1 MAGLLLRGRAAGRG
15 GGPVRSGVRP
25 RRGRGAA
32 DRPGGRARV
41 RAAPGVL
48 VDVAGAD
55 ARTAVRVRGRAAGD
69 RTAGA
74 AAGGGKKGSA
84 PGGGGGGASQGGAP
98 QGPP

>member
-41 RAAPGVL
+41 RAAAGVL

-74 AAGGGKKGSA
+74 AAGREKEDRA
-84 PGGGGGGASQGGAP
+84 PRTGGGAASPAAPPKGA
-98 QGPP
+98 